1 MIVINK
7 SYVVAWT
14 IIHAVHLKQYK
25 ELFVLVVQS
34 ENIFELT
41 TLYASPSEDFWDLT
55 TQVYNLIV
63 SSIPKDKLIEFNSN
77 SKLLMAYWHWPMFEY
92 SRVSLMKRFQSV
104 FVTTWHQIHGMQQD
118 NLASCFLNNICTSCM
133 LSFKLT
139 NALDHYLM
147 NFAFLNRK

>member
-63 SSIPKDKLIEFNSN
+63 SSIPKYQLIEFNSN
-77 SKLLMAYWHWPMFEY
+77 SKWLTDIG
-92 SRVSLMKRFQSV
+92 Q
-104 FVTTWHQIHGMQQD
+104 
-118 NLASCFLNNICTSCM
+118 C
-133 LSFKLT
+133 LSIPDLV
-139 NALDHYLM
+139 
-147 NFAFLNRK
+147 